1 MITIYQIQLTNEQ
14 IDTINAHGHD
24 SVPAQKAKLDVM
36 FGSEGFKVENLKYYT
51 MTMTVDTLELE
62 EAFELTNLWNDKSRV
77 VRCGAR
83 QSSSSVGDIFGKDG
97 RYYMVDR
104 FGFTE
109 LKLFNDEVE
118 MLEVA

>member
-51 MTMTVDTLELE
+51 MTMTVDTPELE
-62 EAFELTNLWNDKSRV
+62 EAFELTNLWNVKSRV
-77 VRCGAR
+77 VRHGAR

>member
-51 MTMTVDTLELE
+51 MTMTVDTTELE

-77 VRCGAR
+77 VRHGVR

>member
-51 MTMTVDTLELE
+51 MTMTVDTPELE

-77 VRCGAR
+77 VRYGAR

-109 LKLFNDEVE
+109 LKLFNDEIE
-118 MLEVA
+118 MLEVV

>member
-1 MITIYQIQLTNEQ
+1 MITIYQIQLTDEQ
-14 IDTINAHGHD
+14 IDMINAHGHHA
-24 SVPAQKAKLDVM
+24 VPAQKARLDVM

-51 MTMTVDTLELE
+51 AVMTVKTEELE
-62 EAFELTNLWNDKSRV
+62 EAFGLTNLWNDESRV
-77 VRCGAR
+77 VRLGAY

-97 RYYMVDR
+97 RYYMVDN

-118 MLEVA
+118 MLEAA